1 MSKTN
6 IISLIME
13 TRTIQ
18 TPWAKLFTWED
29 LSTLAIC
36 LALDMLDLLVPFMS
50 TPIYGDILDFSGI
63 AFSVL
68 FFNWIGAIT
77 ILEIIPG
84 LDIVPLYTIS
94 WLTWYLNTSRKKQK
108 RLMAELENWK

>member
-1 MSKTN
+1 
-6 IISLIME
+6 ME

-18 TPWAKLFTWED
+18 TPWVKLFTWED
-29 LSTLAIC
+29 LSTLTVC
-36 LALDMLDLLVPFMS
+36 LALDLLDLIVPFMS

-63 AFSVL
+63 AFCVL

-84 LDIVPLYTIS
+84 LDVVPLYTIS
-94 WLTWYLNTSRKKQK
+94 WLTWYLNTSRNKQK

>member
-1 MSKTN
+1 
-6 IISLIME
+6 ME

-18 TPWAKLFTWED
+18 TPWNNLFTWED
-29 LSTLAIC
+29 LSTLTVC
-36 LALDMLDLLVPFMS
+36 LALDLLDMLVPFMS

-63 AFSVL
+63 AFCVL

-84 LDIVPLYTIS
+84 LDIVPFYSIT
-94 WLTWYLNTSRKKQK
+94 WLTWYLNTSREKRKKMK
-108 RLMAELENWK
+108 HELERWK